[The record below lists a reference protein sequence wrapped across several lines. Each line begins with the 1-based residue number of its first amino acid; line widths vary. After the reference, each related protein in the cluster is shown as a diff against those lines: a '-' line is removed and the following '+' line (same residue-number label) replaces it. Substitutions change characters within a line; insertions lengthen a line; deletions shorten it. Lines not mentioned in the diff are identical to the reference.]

1 MSSAHKTLANE
12 SRQFGNNYTIAA
24 TDDVDIDPMLNAS
37 TTTGPMPQSAP
48 RPLNPQFIMNPPSW
62 NPAMSNSV
70 GFYPPEWSAVLP
82 AASATSPRA
91 AMEMQ
96 SSPGTTPSDPVFE
109 TSRTSSKSSVPSIN
123 SMSETNT
130 KPRRSNRGSNSQ
142 HRKPPNQ
149 SAASPPR
156 RKKTAKAPT
165 LEEDED
171 EEEDDAADGD
181 DTKRNKFLKRNRI
194 AASKCRQK
202 KKEWVNNLEETR
214 YGLEHQHSNL
224 QMEYNGLVDEV
235 SRMKT
240 QLMQHAACND
250 ANINQWI
257 ENEARKFVQRTAA
270 QTQGHLPCDG
280 VNCCHSH
287 HRHRSLSSAMSIPK
301 TTESEFNYDHMP
313 DSETTESTAK
323 RGLEKEASNTMS
335 TLAGKVDDGFQSYST
350 AAEATAGRG
359 VWRLWRLRQELVQK
373 ASMGRG
379 QGVMRY
385 GL

>member
-1 MSSAHKTLANE
+1 MSSAHKTLADE
-12 SRQFGNNYTIAA
+12 SRGFGNNYTIAA
-24 TDDVDIDPMLNAS
+24 TDDVNIDPMLNAS

-48 RPLNPQFIMNPPSW
+48 RPLDPQFIMNPPSW
-62 NPAMSNSV
+62 NPGMSNSL

-82 AASATSPRA
+82 AAPVASPKA

-96 SSPGTTPSDPVFE
+96 SSPGTTSSEVFE

-123 SMSETNT
+123 SMPETNT

-149 SAASPPR
+149 SAAPPPR
-156 RKKTAKAPT
+156 RKKTTKEPT

-171 EEEDDAADGD
+171 EDDAADGD
-181 DTKRNKFLKRNRI
+181 DAKRNKFLKRNRI

-214 YGLEHQHSNL
+214 HGLEHQHSNL

-270 QTQGHLPCDG
+270 QTQGHPPCDG

-313 DSETTESTAK
+313 DSMLDENS
-323 RGLEKEASNTMS
+323 
-335 TLAGKVDDGFQSYST
+335 
-350 AAEATAGRG
+350 
-359 VWRLWRLRQELVQK
+359 
-373 ASMGRG
+373 
-379 QGVMRY
+379 
-385 GL
+385 